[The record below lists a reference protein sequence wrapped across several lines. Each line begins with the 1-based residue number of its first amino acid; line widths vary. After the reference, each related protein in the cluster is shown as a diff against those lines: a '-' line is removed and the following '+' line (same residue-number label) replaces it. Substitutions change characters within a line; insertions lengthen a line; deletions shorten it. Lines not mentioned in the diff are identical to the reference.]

1 MKMFNV
7 GNNCIIFTT
16 ISKDGSKMS
25 ITTNRRIDVNDEV
38 AIMESVEK
46 VLNDMQKV
54 LKYPRTWA
62 GLTDREMMDAI
73 DLDDTPMESGRKI
86 EQALKERNT

>member
-1 MKMFNV
+1 MFNV

-16 ISKDGSKMS
+16 IAKDGSKMS

-62 GLTDREMMDAI
+62 GLTKEDFYGQSELQGMAMKYA
-73 DLDDTPMESGRKI
+73 EAK
-86 EQALKERNT
+86 LKERNT

>member
-1 MKMFNV
+1 MKTFNL

-16 ISKDGSKMS
+16 IAKDGSKMS

-54 LKYPRTWA
+54 L
-62 GLTDREMMDAI
+62 
-73 DLDDTPMESGRKI
+73 
-86 EQALKERNT
+86 

>member
-1 MKMFNV
+1 MFNI

-16 ISKDGSKMS
+16 IDKDGSRMS
-25 ITTNRRIDVNDEV
+25 INTNRRIDVSDEV

-54 LKYPRTWA
+54 LKYPRTWV
-62 GLTDREMMDAI
+62 GLTDEEREEIA
-73 DLDDTPMESGRKI
+73 LEVPI
-86 EQALKERNT
+86 EAVLITEAKLKERNT